1 MSTSDTPWRNPA
13 ASTEPVAES
22 AALMQRV
29 LFEVKRMVV
38 GQDAFL
44 ERVAK

>member
-29 LFEVKRMVV
+29 R
-38 GQDAFL
+38 
-44 ERVAK
+44 RVAAAMASRCA